1 MFRKL
6 VSTPDSCFIT
16 TPTRTRVPIL
26 ARCQDADEGLP
37 RARHSSCEIGVRS
50 GPMTAQFQDRV
61 AVVTGAAGGMGRA
74 IALAF
79 AAAGASV
86 VAADVNEDGGDET
99 VAT

>member
-1 MFRKL
+1 
-6 VSTPDSCFIT
+6 
-16 TPTRTRVPIL
+16 
-26 ARCQDADEGLP
+26 
-37 RARHSSCEIGVRS
+37 
-50 GPMTAQFQDRV
+50 MTAQFQDRV

-99 VAT
+99 VATIINDGGRAHMSGVAKLLREPAPSLS